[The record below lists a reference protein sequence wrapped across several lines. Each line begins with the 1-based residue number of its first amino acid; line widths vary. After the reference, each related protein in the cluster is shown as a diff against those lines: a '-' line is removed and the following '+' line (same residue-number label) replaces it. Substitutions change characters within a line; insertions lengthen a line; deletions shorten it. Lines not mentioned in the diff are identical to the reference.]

1 MGAKTQ
7 AFLSL
12 ILEHERH
19 GSLRLPRR
27 PLDERMGAG
36 CFTNIE
42 ARLRSVLKRIS
53 DEPRELIKSHNG
65 EILCAVN
72 LISRKFMLQCMM
84 L

>member
-1 MGAKTQ
+1 
-7 AFLSL
+7 
-12 ILEHERH
+12 
-19 GSLRLPRR
+19 
-27 PLDERMGAG
+27 MGAG